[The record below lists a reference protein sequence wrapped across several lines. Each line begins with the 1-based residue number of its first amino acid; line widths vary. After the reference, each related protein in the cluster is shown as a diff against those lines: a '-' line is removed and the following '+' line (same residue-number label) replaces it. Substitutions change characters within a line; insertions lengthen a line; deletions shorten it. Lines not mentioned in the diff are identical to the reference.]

1 MQSNLT
7 TIEGAAPVTQKS
19 RMQRFLDFKL
29 LKTRHSAITVE
40 NVPFLLIHLTPI
52 AAFFL
57 PFDWSLVV
65 LAVAV
70 NFVHMFAITGVFHRY
85 FSHRGFRVRNRLVQF
100 LMGFWGSTCIQQ
112 GPIWWA
118 SHHRHHHRYSDEP
131 EDLHSPKQQ
140 GFWHSH
146 VLWIFGLKFLTEY
159 SEYEKTAAK
168 DLRQFPELVWLDKYY
183 IVAPVTLGVVLF
195 AIGGLPWLVW
205 GLGISTVFLWHGT
218 FTINSLSHVFGK
230 RRFDTTDTSRN
241 NWLLAFVTLGEGW
254 HNNHHAFAGG
264 AKAGFYWY
272 EYDITYYGLWIFH
285 KLGLITELGMP
296 PARIIEQ
303 GRENDRL
310 RAAARDY
317 LRPNTVRRLQTGELA
332 ALLKV
337 INNGVDQKVLSVL
350 RRLNVQ
356 EVRNVLLRL
365 EEAGHDLVR
374 ALTPRQPALN
384 S

>member
-1 MQSNLT
+1 M
-7 TIEGAAPVTQKS
+7 
-19 RMQRFLDFKL
+19 
-29 LKTRHSAITVE
+29 
-40 NVPFLLIHLTPI
+40 
-52 AAFFL
+52 AFTDIFIRR
-57 PFDWSLVV
+57 PV
-65 LAVAV
+65 LALVISALLLLLGL
-70 NFVHMFAITGVFHRY
+70 A
-85 FSHRGFRVRNRLVQF
+85 SADRV
-100 LMGFWGSTCIQQ
+100 G
-112 GPIWWA
+112 
-118 SHHRHHHRYSDEP
+118 
-131 EDLHSPKQQ
+131 
-140 GFWHSH
+140 
-146 VLWIFGLKFLTEY
+146 
-159 SEYEKTAAK
+159 
-168 DLRQFPELVWLDKYY
+168 LRQFPELVWLDKYY

-241 NWLLAFVTLGEGW
+241 NWLLAIVTLGEGW